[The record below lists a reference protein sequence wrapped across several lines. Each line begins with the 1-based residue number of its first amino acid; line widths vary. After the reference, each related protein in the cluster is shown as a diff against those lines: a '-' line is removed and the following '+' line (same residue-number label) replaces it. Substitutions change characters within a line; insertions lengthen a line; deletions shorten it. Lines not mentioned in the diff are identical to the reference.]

1 MDLAYASQGR
11 RSYWGINGL
20 FQRRGMEVTLC
31 HTQGTHAKDIF
42 QMSIEW
48 LILCRSSGRAFIIIS
63 GKCDEEN
70 TMMVPGNFSLHKL
83 HLKSSFRYSPVNV
96 ITIIFFYQSLAG
108 KAAVCQG
115 CPGQYLCSQQGRLFS
130 NIRFLK

>member
-42 QMSIEW
+42 QMSIE
-48 LILCRSSGRAFIIIS
+48 
-63 GKCDEEN
+63 
-70 TMMVPGNFSLHKL
+70 
-83 HLKSSFRYSPVNV
+83 
-96 ITIIFFYQSLAG
+96 
-108 KAAVCQG
+108 
-115 CPGQYLCSQQGRLFS
+115 
-130 NIRFLK
+130 